1 MSQHRSPL
9 DRWVRG
15 SGVHSAAAA
24 CAAARFGVVGA
35 RLLIGACADSVFVRN
50 CSDST
55 FHIGCKQLRT
65 RDCVNCTFYLCSKTE
80 PIIELSTKIRFGQ
93 FNVAYTELPSQLAAA
108 NIDPTMNLWFAIF
121 DFNDEAKTG
130 KNWSLLT
137 DEEEGP
143 MWEPLGACDPC
154 LPRVPAG
161 SIPIPSEAE
170 AAGK

>member
-1 MSQHRSPL
+1 MARALIESDADDAAKVAKILRAEITEDRL
-9 DRWVRG
+9 DK
-15 SGVHSAAAA
+15 
-24 CAAARFGVVGA
+24 
-35 RLLIGACADSVFVRN
+35 DS
-50 CSDST
+50 S
-55 FHIGCKQLRT
+55 
-65 RDCVNCTFYLCSKTE
+65 
-80 PIIELSTKIRFGQ
+80 
-93 FNVAYTELPSQLAAA
+93 
-108 NIDPTMNLWFAIF
+108 
-121 DFNDEAKTG
+121 DEAKTG